1 MTWVVKGQSCVR
13 TCLHAARQSQHPRK
27 RLDRSDRLLL
37 LLFLAK
43 RLKILSCPLH
53 ITGEKVTENDPAG
66 CILE

>member
-1 MTWVVKGQSCVR
+1 MKGQSCVR
-13 TCLHAARQSQHPRK
+13 TCFHAAKQSQHPCK
-27 RLDRSDRLLL
+27 WLDRSDRLLL

-66 CILE
+66 CILQ